1 MQCSLFRQR
10 KKMNKSVEQRKKE
23 CRSLESAATR
33 KRIETRGGIS
43 IGDLAIM
50 AKKNDRPT
58 GIERLMT
65 AAADLSNL
73 AMATT
78 ATAAPPAILKP
89 SAASKW
95 PNDPSAID
103 KYNWLLHIMYGRG
116 EYDRI
121 QQFIRLQTQKNSY
134 MTYVQ
139 ALVLRQ
145 EGRIAEALDLF
156 QRCVVENPSLINIK
170 QVAKTLALLGRYRVA
185 IDAYKEA
192 LTRTS
197 NDWEIFHNLGLCYM
211 QLREFTEAKQYLSQA
226 LQISEIQ
233 EASYLALGKVHLLE
247 GSREEAETV
256 FERGARRN
264 PESPTLFTQ
273 MGLLA
278 FEVTMRSAC
287 QYASNFTLF

>member
-1 MQCSLFRQR
+1 
-10 KKMNKSVEQRKKE
+10 
-23 CRSLESAATR
+23 
-33 KRIETRGGIS
+33 
-43 IGDLAIM
+43 M
-50 AKKNDRPT
+50 AKKNDRPRG

-73 AMATT
+73 AMATS

-89 SAASKW
+89 SAGGTTSKW
-95 PNDPSAID
+95 PTDPSAID

-233 EASYLALGKVHLLE
+233 EASYSALGKVHLLE

-273 MGLLA
+273 IGLLA
-278 FEVTMRSAC
+278 FEVKIWPTFEH
-287 QYASNFTLF
+287 ASNFALF